1 MNPMGMCVEA
11 DRHDRGKVVDETAC
25 CTKPEPTLYDLL
37 YHTLALQEDAQEH
50 LSCAFA
56 VLGLEP
62 YERNQGCDCCDTI
75 DDMVKML
82 YREMD
87 VLNAMTVNLE
97 NKIGRLEN
105 VENH

>member
-1 MNPMGMCVEA
+1 MNPMSMCVEA
-11 DRHDRGKVVDETAC
+11 DRHDRGSVVDEAAC
-25 CTKPEPTLYDLL
+25 GTRPEPTLYDLL
-37 YHTLALQEDAQEH
+37 YQTLAIQAAAQEH

-62 YERNQGCDCCDTI
+62 YEREQGCGCCDTI

-97 NKIGRLEN
+97 NKIGRFEK
-105 VENH
+105 VEKH